1 MSAVPR
7 HRYTVAEYLALE
19 RARDFRSEFYRGEM
33 FAMVGG
39 SMAHS
44 LIAANLIGELRNALK
59 HRPCRVFTTDMRIE
73 CPSGLFT
80 YPDVSVV
87 CGEPQLRDD
96 HRDTLQNP
104 LLIAEVLSEST
115 EAYDRGR
122 KFELYRSIPS
132 LLDYLLVPQDRA
144 CIQRFS
150 RPGADSPWMVTVID
164 GLEAV
169 IPIPSL
175 AVTLPMA
182 EIYAKVDLP
191 SAEVLPRS
199 DERRA

>member
-1 MSAVPR
+1 MSAVSR
-7 HRYTVAEYLALE
+7 HRHTVAEYLALE
-19 RARDFRSEFYRGEM
+19 RTRDFRSEYYRGEM

-39 SMAHS
+39 SMAHR
-44 LIAANLIGELRNALK
+44 LIAANFIRELGNVLK
-59 HRPCRVFTTDMRIE
+59 HRPCRVFTTDMRVE

-80 YPDVSVV
+80 YSDVSVV

-96 HRDTLQNP
+96 HHDTLQNP

-132 LLDYLLVPQDRA
+132 LRDYLLIPQDRA

-150 RPGADSPWMVTVID
+150 RPDTESHWTVNVID
-164 GLEAV
+164 GIEASL
-169 IPIPSL
+169 PIPSL
-175 AVTLPMA
+175 AVTVPMV
-182 EIYAKVDLP
+182 EIYAKADLP
-191 SAEVLPRS
+191 AAEALTQP
-199 DERRA
+199 DERRF